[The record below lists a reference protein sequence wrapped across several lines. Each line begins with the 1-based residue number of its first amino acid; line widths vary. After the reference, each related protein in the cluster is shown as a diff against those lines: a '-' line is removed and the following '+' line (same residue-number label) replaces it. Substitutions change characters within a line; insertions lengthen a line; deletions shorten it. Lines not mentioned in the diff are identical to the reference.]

1 MSKNSFLPM
10 FPDEMK
16 ARGYDELD
24 VLIISGDAYV
34 DHPSYGTA
42 VIGRILEDQG
52 YKVGII
58 AQPDWRHADDFKR
71 LGRPRLCVCI
81 TSGNVDSMVAH
92 YTANKRKRHDDDYTP
107 AGVEGKRPDRALIV
121 YSNRIRE
128 VFKGIPIVLGGIEA
142 SMRRLAHY
150 DYWEDAP
157 RRSVLLDAKANI
169 IVYGMGER
177 EIVRRLDQ
185 GETIG
190 AISDVAGTV
199 VNVKKEDIPKD
210 VLLIPS
216 FEEVQKSHK
225 AFNQAF
231 AVIYQQ
237 MSPATAKAIVQPHKD
252 QYVLQNP
259 PALPLTT
266 KELDHSYD
274 LPYKRS
280 WHPSYD
286 ALGGVK
292 GFETVRW
299 SIIALRG
306 CPGECSFCGLGMHQ
320 GRIVQSRSE
329 ESILKEARLLASQN
343 DFRGTITD
351 IGGPTANLYLA
362 QCAKWQ
368 AHDPCASKQCL
379 MPQKCSSLRLAYD
392 KTLALYRAIK
402 KIPGVKHL
410 FVESGI
416 RYDLLIEPQAQE
428 YLKELCTHYISGQM
442 KVAPEHTDEGV
453 LRLMNKPTYKI
464 YEAFVK
470 NFEKVNA
477 RLEKRKY
484 LVNYFISAHP
494 GSRLNEALA
503 CSTRLLARHIH
514 PEQIQDYLPLPM
526 TLSSCLYYTGVH
538 PLSGE
543 TVFVAKEPQERLMQR
558 ALLQSQNP
566 DNRPL
571 IKKALSL
578 LGREDLLNYFLP
590 QQEKPQGNKAKYSRR
605 FLRQKRR

>member
-1 MSKNSFLPM
+1 MNKNLFLPM
-10 FPDEMK
+10 SLEEMK
-16 ARGYDELD
+16 ARGWRELD
-24 VLIISGDAYV
+24 VLIVSGDAYV

-58 AQPDWRHADDFKR
+58 AQPDWHTGDDFKR

-107 AGVEGKRPDRALIV
+107 GGVEGKRPDRALIV

-128 VFKGIPIVLGGIEA
+128 AFKGIPIVLGGMEA

-150 DYWEDAP
+150 DYWDNAP
-157 RRSVLLDAKANI
+157 RRSVLLDAKANM

-177 EIVRRLDQ
+177 QIIEVVRRLDQ
-185 GETIG
+185 GEEIG
-190 AISDVAGTV
+190 AISDIAGTV
-199 VNVKKEDIPKD
+199 VNVKKENIPRD
-210 VLLIPS
+210 SLLIPS
-216 FEEVQKSHK
+216 FEEVQKSHE
-225 AFNQAF
+225 AFNKAF

-237 MSPATAKAIVQPHKD
+237 MSPLKAKAIVQPHKD

-266 KELDHSYD
+266 KELDHSYA
-274 LPYKRS
+274 LAYQRS

-286 ALGGVK
+286 VLGGVK

-329 ESILKEARLLASQN
+329 GSILKEARLLASQSG
-343 DFRGTITD
+343 FRGTITD

-362 QCAKWQ
+362 KCARWE
-368 AHDPCASKQCL
+368 ACDPCASKQCL
-379 MPQKCSSLRLAYD
+379 MPSKCPSLKLAYD

-402 KIPGVKHL
+402 NIPGVKHL

-416 RYDLLIEPQAQE
+416 RYDLLIEE
-428 YLKELCTHYISGQM
+428 E
-442 KVAPEHTDEGV
+442 
-453 LRLMNKPTYKI
+453 
-464 YEAFVK
+464 
-470 NFEKVNA
+470 
-477 RLEKRKY
+477 
-484 LVNYFISAHP
+484 
-494 GSRLNEALA
+494 
-503 CSTRLLARHIH
+503 
-514 PEQIQDYLPLPM
+514 
-526 TLSSCLYYTGVH
+526 
-538 PLSGE
+538 
-543 TVFVAKEPQERLMQR
+543 
-558 ALLQSQNP
+558 
-566 DNRPL
+566 
-571 IKKALSL
+571 
-578 LGREDLLNYFLP
+578 
-590 QQEKPQGNKAKYSRR
+590 
-605 FLRQKRR
+605 